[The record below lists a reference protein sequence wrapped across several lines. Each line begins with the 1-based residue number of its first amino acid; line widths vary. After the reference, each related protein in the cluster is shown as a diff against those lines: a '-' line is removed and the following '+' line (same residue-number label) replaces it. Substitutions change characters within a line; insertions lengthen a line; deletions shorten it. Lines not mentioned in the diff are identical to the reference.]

1 MSLSSAPAS
10 LPQLSR
16 ALLASATWK
25 APAQLMTPTSGMLAL
40 PERAVQFGTGAF
52 LRGFVEYF
60 LDVANAQGHFNGRV
74 VVVGSTG
81 SGRDEAFATQ
91 DGLYTLQTAGT
102 DDGGEVRVVA
112 SVSRALNAVAQ
123 WDDVLAVARQP
134 EISVVFSNTTEAGFA
149 LSADDHSPDGVPV
162 SYPAKLTRFLLERAR
177 HFNFD
182 TTAGVVVLP
191 CELLEDNGDQLR
203 QLVRD
208 TAQRWQLDG
217 RFLNWLS
224 AAVPFCNTL
233 VDRIVPGA
241 PTETERARLT
251 KALGYTDQLM
261 TMAEPYRLFAI
272 EADAATQ
279 ARLTFAAADPAIVM
293 TTDIRPYRERKVRL
307 LNGTHTAL
315 ASVGLLRGLD
325 TVDSAMRDRLVATF
339 ARQLLLDEIA
349 PMLDVPNAVAFGTA
363 VLSRFSN
370 PHVHH
375 RLADISV
382 QGTLK
387 LRVRVLPLVMRLAE
401 SGRAVPPAIVLAI
414 AAQWILA
421 HPAVADA
428 WRESGRAL
436 SSDDLRAT
444 VRAHWEVAI
453 ATGGDV
459 VTAAIRRIAADVDLW
474 QCDLTQCIGLE
485 AQLVQTVSQ
494 ILRDGIE
501 VALKIC
507 VEHSGHERAHALAM
521 GVA

>member
-1 MSLSSAPAS
+1 MPV
-10 LPQLSR
+10 LSR
-16 ALLASATWK
+16 ALLESDTWK
-25 APAQLMTPTSGMLAL
+25 APDHLVIPSPTVFEL

-60 LDVANAQGHFNGRV
+60 VDVANAQGHFNGRV
-74 VVVGSTG
+74 VIVGSTG
-81 SGRDEAFATQ
+81 SGRDAAFGAQ
-91 DGLYTLQTAGT
+91 DGLYTLQTAGA
-102 DDGGEVRVVA
+102 DDSGEVRVVA

-123 WDDVLAVARQP
+123 WDAVLAVARQP
-134 EISVVFSNTTEAGFA
+134 EIAVVFSNTTEAGFA

-182 TTAGVVVLP
+182 ASAGVVVLP

-203 QLVRD
+203 KLVRE
-208 TAQRWQLDG
+208 TAQRWQVDE
-217 RFLNWLS
+217 RFFRWLY

-241 PTETERARLT
+241 PTDVERARLS

-279 ARLTFAAADPAIVM
+279 ARLTFASADPAIVM

-315 ASVGLLRGLD
+315 AAIGLLRGLD
-325 TVDSAMRDRLVATF
+325 TVDAAMRDALVAAY
-339 ARQLLLDEIA
+339 ARQLALEEIA
-349 PMLDVPNAVAFGTA
+349 PMLDVPDAAAFGTA
-363 VLSRFSN
+363 VLWRFSN

-387 LRVRVLPLVMRLAE
+387 LRVRILPMLSRYVTA
-401 SGRAVPPAIVLAI
+401 GKPVPPAIVLAI
-414 AAQWILA
+414 AAQWTLA
-421 HPAVADA
+421 HPSIADA
-428 WRESGRAL
+428 WRETGRAL
-436 SSDDLRAT
+436 SSDDLRGA
-444 VRAHWEVAI
+444 VRAHWEAAI
-453 ATGGDV
+453 AAGGDV
-459 VTAAIRRIAADVDLW
+459 VTTAIARIVADHALW
-474 QCDLTQCIGLE
+474 QCDLSQCIGLE
-485 AQLVQTVSQ
+485 AQLVQVTAQ
-494 ILRDGIE
+494 LLRDGIT
-501 VALKIC
+501 VALTTC
-507 VEHSGHERAHALAM
+507 VEHTGLERAHDFAM